1 MKKLKLQK
9 LIRHKLISET
19 SPKEIAMRYI
29 IIGLKRDSQIINKDL
44 ICSRLGISNS
54 ISDSMVNECIREIKT
69 IINKLEERMNNERE
83 T

>member
-9 LIRHKLISET
+9 LIRHKLTSEI
-19 SPKEIAMRYI
+19 SPKEMAIKYI

-54 ISDSMVNECIREIKT
+54 ISDSMINECIREIKT